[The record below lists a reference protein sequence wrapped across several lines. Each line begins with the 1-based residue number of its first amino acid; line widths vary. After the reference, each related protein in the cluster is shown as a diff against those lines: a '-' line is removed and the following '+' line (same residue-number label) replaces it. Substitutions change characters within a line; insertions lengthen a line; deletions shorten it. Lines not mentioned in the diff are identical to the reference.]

1 MNIKWIA
8 SAFVISGLAF
18 ACGGGSG
25 DGGDIGVDGDKTL
38 GELNATEAR
47 NVCEYLADSA
57 GPARTV
63 MCMDGTTVM
72 VEATSEADIAECAT
86 DLEAVDAACTVTVD
100 QAQACFDALADLSDE
115 EAFCSD
121 DPTLPAECGPLFS
134 SEVCN

>member
-1 MNIKWIA
+1 MSFKWIG

-25 DGGDIGVDGDKTL
+25 GGDIGVDGDKTL
-38 GELNATEAR
+38 GSLSAAEAR
-47 NVCEYLADSA
+47 NVCEYLADLG

-63 MCMDGTTVM
+63 TCMDGTTVM
-72 VEATSEADIAECAT
+72 VEATTEAEIAECAT
-86 DLEAVDAACTVTVD
+86 DLEMVTDACTVTVA
-100 QAQACFDALADLSDE
+100 QAQACFDDLADLSDE

-121 DPTLPAECGPLFS
+121 DPQLPASCGPLFS